1 MSPPKSKMWKWFIKS
16 AEGGICR
23 ICTQTVKTAG
33 NTSNLRSHLKRSHP
47 DIFNTQLQKENT
59 PPGDEVASKR
69 RKNNTSQHSQE
80 HTDTDDELEIVDD
93 PDSQTTRT
101 SSTLSTT
108 SMYSEAS
115 TSSFVAIKTKQPRI
129 DVAFQK
135 QKSFMDG
142 GSKASDITNK
152 LLYMIAKDNLPLS
165 TVEKEGF
172 QKFMQTVSRLYK
184 IPCRTT
190 ITTLM
195 EGKYEFLSDMIKT
208 RLSEVRNLSLTTDIW
223 TDTLNTK
230 SFLGVTAH
238 YVNSEQHKS
247 VTIGVTELTER
258 HTAENIEKWL
268 LQIIADWRIN
278 KENIII
284 VISDNAA
291 NMKKAIV
298 DGFGAEKYLACFAH
312 TLNLVPGNIIKDD
325 AIVKDLCKK
334 IKTIVTYFKHSVPA
348 ADELR
353 MKSTLKLIQN
363 VDTRWNS
370 TKNMLDRFIKL
381 ADIISPI
388 LLQSPLAPPM
398 LSASELQTTKEF
410 AELLKPFEDATHIIC
425 GEMYLTASKAIP
437 IVHTIKNKLTS
448 SNPDTKIGIHFK
460 QELIKQLLKRFEHI
474 EKVTPLA
481 IATICD
487 PRFKNLHFSD
497 KVACSQA
504 VNKITR
510 MINATKQQSNE
521 QNVCAELSTA
531 KRDDFWA
538 FHENLAADDQSKRI
552 ANRDNDAMPDDL
564 KYYLN
569 QPTITLN
576 ESPLKYWSMH
586 PHSALQDIAMKYL
599 SIIATSVPSER
610 LFSKA
615 GNIMTDNR
623 SRLTGDHLQHL
634 LFLNSLPLE
643 DWFM

>member
-1 MSPPKSKMWKWFIKS
+1 
-16 AEGGICR
+16 
-23 ICTQTVKTAG
+23 
-33 NTSNLRSHLKRSHP
+33 
-47 DIFNTQLQKENT
+47 
-59 PPGDEVASKR
+59 
-69 RKNNTSQHSQE
+69 
-80 HTDTDDELEIVDD
+80 
-93 PDSQTTRT
+93 
-101 SSTLSTT
+101 
-108 SMYSEAS
+108 
-115 TSSFVAIKTKQPRI
+115 
-129 DVAFQK
+129 
-135 QKSFMDG
+135 
-142 GSKASDITNK
+142 
-152 LLYMIAKDNLPLS
+152 
-165 TVEKEGF
+165 
-172 QKFMQTVSRLYK
+172 
-184 IPCRTT
+184 
-190 ITTLM
+190 
-195 EGKYEFLSDMIKT
+195 
-208 RLSEVRNLSLTTDIW
+208 
-223 TDTLNTK
+223 
-230 SFLGVTAH
+230 
-238 YVNSEQHKS
+238 
-247 VTIGVTELTER
+247 
-258 HTAENIEKWL
+258 
-268 LQIIADWRIN
+268 
-278 KENIII
+278 
-284 VISDNAA
+284 
-291 NMKKAIV
+291 MKKAIV

-388 LLQSPLAPPM
+388 LLQSPLALPM

-460 QELIKQLLKRFEHI
+460 QELMKQLLKQFEYM

-481 IATICD
+481 ITTICD
-487 PRFKNLHFSD
+487 PRFKNIDFSD

-510 MINATKQQSNE
+510 MINATRQQSNE

-564 KYYLN
+564 KCYLN

-586 PHSALQDIAMKYL
+586 PHSALQDSDEILKYYRHFR
-599 SIIATSVPSER
+599 SQRTIIFQSW
-610 LFSKA
+610 KY
-615 GNIMTDNR
+615 ND
-623 SRLTGDHLQHL
+623 
-634 LFLNSLPLE
+634 
-643 DWFM
+643 

>member
-1 MSPPKSKMWKWFIKS
+1 
-16 AEGGICR
+16 
-23 ICTQTVKTAG
+23 
-33 NTSNLRSHLKRSHP
+33 
-47 DIFNTQLQKENT
+47 
-59 PPGDEVASKR
+59 
-69 RKNNTSQHSQE
+69 
-80 HTDTDDELEIVDD
+80 
-93 PDSQTTRT
+93 
-101 SSTLSTT
+101 
-108 SMYSEAS
+108 
-115 TSSFVAIKTKQPRI
+115 
-129 DVAFQK
+129 
-135 QKSFMDG
+135 
-142 GSKASDITNK
+142 
-152 LLYMIAKDNLPLS
+152 MIAKDNLPFS

-172 QKFMQTVSRLYK
+172 RTFMRSASPLYK

-208 RLSEVRNLSLTTDIW
+208 RLSEVRYLSLTTDIW

-238 YVNSEQHKS
+238 YVSSEQHKS
-247 VTIGVTELTER
+247 VTIGVTELAER
-258 HTAENIEKWL
+258 HTAENIETWL

-278 KENIII
+278 KENIAI
-284 VISDNAA
+284 VVADNAA
-291 NMKKAIV
+291 NMKKAIQ
-298 DGFGAEKYLACFAH
+298 DAFGVEKYLACFAH
-312 TLNLVPGNIIKDD
+312 SLNLVPGNIIKDD
-325 AIVKDLCKK
+325 PIVISLCKK

-353 MKSTLKLIQN
+353 RKSTLKLIQN

-370 TKNMLDRFIKL
+370 TKNMLDRFIEL

-388 LLQSPLAPPM
+388 LLQSPSAPPM

-425 GEMYLTASKAIP
+425 GETYLTASKAIP
-437 IVHTIKNKLTS
+437 IVHTIKNKLAS
-448 SNPDTKIGIHFK
+448 SNPSTEIGKHFK
-460 QELIKQLLKRFEHI
+460 QELTKQLMKRFEHI
-474 EKVTPLA
+474 EKNTPLA

-487 PRFKNLHFSD
+487 ARFKNIHFFD
-497 KVACSQA
+497 KVACSRA
-504 VNKITR
+504 IDKITR
-510 MINATKQQSNE
+510 MINATRQQSYG
-521 QNVCAELSTA
+521 QNVCAGLSTA

-538 FHENLAADDQSKRI
+538 FHDSLVTDNQSRRI

-564 KYYLN
+564 RYYLN
-569 QPTITLN
+569 QAPINLEEN
-576 ESPLKYWSMH
+576 PLKYWSMH

-599 SIIATSVPSER
+599 SIIATFVPSER

-623 SRLTGDHLQHL
+623 SRLTGNHLQHL